1 MQSAVL
7 RHRCHHLGISQVKL
21 KYFTKKSAA
30 LWLFSCL
37 HSSLPF
43 SSFHSQLTRLTTLSW
58 LIAPLRRDSR
68 QCIQPRTVS
77 PSWDCPGNSWQF
89 SIKAVCPETGDFKT
103 YGFPKISDRNRPA
116 EQAASRAWP
125 RACTW
130 LPADTG
136 RTRPAANRGCNS
148 TGAAKYSKTY

>member
-1 MQSAVL
+1 MPPSGHKPSEAQIF
-7 RHRCHHLGISQVKL
+7 HEKISCTVTV
-21 KYFTKKSAA
+21 FM
-30 LWLFSCL
+30 
-37 HSSLPF
+37 SSLI

-103 YGFPKISDRNRPA
+103 YGFPEILDRNRPA

-148 TGAAKYSKTY
+148 TGAARYSKTY